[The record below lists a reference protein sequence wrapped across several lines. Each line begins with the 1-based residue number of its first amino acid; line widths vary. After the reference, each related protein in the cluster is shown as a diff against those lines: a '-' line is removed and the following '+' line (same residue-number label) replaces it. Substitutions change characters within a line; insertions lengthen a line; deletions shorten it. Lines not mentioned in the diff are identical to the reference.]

1 MRKIQVMIIGRE
13 QEIQQLK
20 RAYDSDE
27 AELVVVYG
35 RRRVGKTFLIRNVFD
50 NRFAFYF
57 TGAYNVTTK
66 EQLANFHDAIK
77 SQSGQSTPK
86 PSTWTQAFNQ
96 LKAIVETS
104 NEKKKVIFIDELPWL
119 DAPRSGFVSALEY
132 FWNSWGSARK
142 DLLFIICGSASSWII
157 DKIFRNKGGLHNRVT
172 SRIHLHPFTLH
183 ETEFYAAHR
192 QLGYVRNQ
200 ILEGYMV
207 MGGVPFYW
215 SKLQPGKSLARNIND
230 IFISEYGELRYE
242 FRELYSSIFNRP
254 EKYIAIIEALS
265 TKKKGLTREEIV
277 KAAKIENN
285 GHLSNMIEDLT
296 ECGFIRKYCHTD
308 KKLKDA
314 IYQIVDSY
322 TLFYYRFVR
331 NSHAMDEEYW
341 MKIQQTPTY
350 NTWCGLAFE
359 RVCLLHTR
367 QIKATLGISGII
379 ANVFSWHT
387 KKNDNHPGVQ
397 IDLLID
403 RTDNVINICEM
414 KYAPNGYILTKAEA
428 NKIKTRAAVFSL
440 YAPKHKAIQSV
451 LITSNGSTNAS
462 QALPQLREITADSLF
477 IP

>member
-1 MRKIQVMIIGRE
+1 MIIGRE

-27 AELVVVYG
+27 AQLVVVYG

-50 NRFAFYF
+50 NRFSFYF

-77 SQSGQSTPK
+77 SQSGQQTPK

-96 LKAIVETS
+96 LKAIVEAS
-104 NEKKKVIFIDELPWL
+104 PEKKKVIFIDELPWL

-172 SRIHLHPFTLH
+172 SRIHLRPFTLH
-183 ETEFYAAHR
+183 ETELYAAHR

-215 SKLQPGKSLARNIND
+215 SKLRPGKSLAQNIND
-230 IFISEYGELRYE
+230 IFISEDGELRYE

-254 EKYIAIIEALS
+254 EKYISIIEALS

-277 KAAKIENN
+277 KTAKIENN
-285 GHLSNMIEDLT
+285 GHLSNMIEDLI

-314 IYQIVDSY
+314 IYQIVDCY
-322 TLFYYRFVR
+322 TLFYYQFVR
-331 NSHAMDEEYW
+331 NSHAIDEEYW

-379 ANVFSWHT
+379 ANIFSWRI
-387 KKNDNHPGVQ
+387 KKNDEHPGVQ

-440 YAPKHKAIQSV
+440 YTPKNKAIQSV
-451 LITSNGSTNAS
+451 LITSNGSTNTS
-462 QALPQLREITADSLF
+462 YALPQLREITADSLF

>member
-1 MRKIQVMIIGRE
+1 MIIGRE

-27 AELVVVYG
+27 AQLVVVYG

-50 NRFAFYF
+50 NRFSFYF

-77 SQSGQSTPK
+77 SQSGQQTPK

-96 LKAIVETS
+96 LKAIVEAS
-104 NEKKKVIFIDELPWL
+104 PEKKKVIFIDELPWL

-172 SRIHLHPFTLH
+172 SRIHLRPFTLH
-183 ETEFYAAHR
+183 ETELYAAHR

-215 SKLQPGKSLARNIND
+215 SKLRPGKSLAQNIND
-230 IFISEYGELRYE
+230 IFISEDGELRYE

-254 EKYIAIIEALS
+254 EKYISIIEALS

-277 KAAKIENN
+277 KTAKIENN
-285 GHLSNMIEDLT
+285 GHLSNMIEDLI

-308 KKLKDA
+308 KKLNDA
-314 IYQIVDSY
+314 IYHIVDCY
-322 TLFYYRFVR
+322 TLFYYQFVR
-331 NSHAMDEEYW
+331 NSHAIDEEYW

-379 ANVFSWHT
+379 ANIFSWRI
-387 KKNDNHPGVQ
+387 KKNDEHPGVQ

-440 YAPKHKAIQSV
+440 YTPKNKAIQSV

-462 QALPQLREITADSLF
+462 YALPQLREITADSLF